1 MFENRCSKMDVWCW
15 CVGLKTGISFPLP
28 YFLHGALI
36 VWKFDE
42 QPCEI
47 QIVWATTI
55 FQSLDDKGMERDRDS
70 KHGSV
75 AKSSTQRDALFKP
88 RRSNYTSSCHA
99 CAQIWDSYLHANL
112 VEHLSSHP
120 FLLHTRAAPET
131 ILHSKTKW
139 ISFIATGLHGCL
151 VPQVWWGWQNL
162 ASLSSRSLL
171 TSVRHTCGDRVE

>member
-1 MFENRCSKMDVWCW
+1 MVQVFSISWCSKTDVPKRMFEWCW
-15 CVGLKTGISFPLP
+15 CAGLKTGISFPLP

-47 QIVWATTI
+47 QIGWATTI

-70 KHGSV
+70 KHDSL

-88 RRSNYTSSCHA
+88 RRSNNVSSCHA

-131 ILHSKTKW
+131 ILDSNW
-139 ISFIATGLHGCL
+139 IAWLFSSISL
-151 VPQVWWGWQNL
+151 VT
-162 ASLSSRSLL
+162 L
-171 TSVRHTCGDRVE
+171 TNFGKLI